1 MVAFY
6 KTKEWYKSKT
16 IWGSIGT
23 AVLGLLALF
32 DIAPQAGQL
41 EMVIEAAFVLLGG
54 FTAFGR
60 VTATETIGST
70 DTL

>member
-6 KTKEWYKSKT
+6 KTKGWYKSKT

-23 AVLGLLALF
+23 AVLGVLALF
-32 DIAPQAGQL
+32 DIVPPTGQL
-41 EMVIEAAFVLLGG
+41 ESIIEAAFVLLAG

-60 VTATETIGST
+60 VTATESIGSET
-70 DTL
+70 V